1 MHFYCANEKTKAQEL
16 QFHVFKLW
24 DIEMEKKITDFGKIF
39 LPTLA

>member
-16 QFHVFKLW
+16 QFHVFKQW

-39 LPTLA
+39 LTSLA

>member
-16 QFHVFKLW
+16 QFLVFKQW

-39 LPTLA
+39 LTSLD